1 MAAKL
6 NLGERRRVLSELK
19 SKSAGVLTFVPVP
32 EEKIDLSG
40 ALHEGPSAAI
50 WRGVQCGESAQ
61 TESRYQQSQA
71 NPVQTAD
78 RQPRRKVKCIDALGR
93 GLVIDVNMKGA
104 GDWYQAQRDCEFL
117 SSVLL
122 GQHIFAR
129 HLLGC
134 SVTDLHHILQIHCIN
149 SNAFLERLR
158 LQGVMATLREQL
170 MLQHQGGTSGN
181 NESLVQ
187 PHHLILAV
195 DELQNFHMDA
205 TQAGQ
210 PTTPMDIANDICDW
224 CQGES
229 LSEGDIRC
237 AILVGTGFSF
247 CDFTLTRK
255 FNFINLKLPNLT
267 ECGRQELLVHQL
279 CQFSLPESDVQGA
292 LEDRSLQSLCADT
305 MGIPRAVI
313 QLMQVVV
320 DHYGKGHEIGR
331 EQDLLKADYIAEMKQ
346 AVQTT
351 RHLVATLRSPEA
363 LVSIALMMMSGLT
376 FDLLSQITEKLDLGL
391 LQQNTGILLHHGQA
405 TG

>member
-1 MAAKL
+1 MTS
-6 NLGERRRVLSELK
+6 NSFQVHRR
-19 SKSAGVLTFVPVP
+19 T
-32 EEKIDLSG
+32 
-40 ALHEGPSAAI
+40 
-50 WRGVQCGESAQ
+50 W
-61 TESRYQQSQA
+61 
-71 NPVQTAD
+71 
-78 RQPRRKVKCIDALGR
+78 
-93 GLVIDVNMKGA
+93 
-104 GDWYQAQRDCEFL
+104 
-117 SSVLL
+117 
-122 GQHIFAR
+122 AR
-129 HLLGC
+129 C

-376 FDLLSQITEKLDLGL
+376 FDLL
-391 LQQNTGILLHHGQA
+391 
-405 TG
+405 